1 MNPFYYIGS
10 AVIACGFIFVGWGGE
25 GYLSNICLIIG
36 GFGFGALIT
45 DALNYNETKPNN
57 TTKEEG

>member
-1 MNPFYYIGS
+1 MNPLYYIGS

-45 DALNYNETKPNN
+45 DALNYNENKPNN
-57 TTKEEG
+57 TTEGA

>member
-10 AVIACGFIFVGWGGE
+10 AVIACGFIFVGWNGE

-36 GFGFGALIT
+36 GFCFGALIT
-45 DALNYNETKPNN
+45 DALNYNENKPNN
-57 TTKEEG
+57 TTEGA